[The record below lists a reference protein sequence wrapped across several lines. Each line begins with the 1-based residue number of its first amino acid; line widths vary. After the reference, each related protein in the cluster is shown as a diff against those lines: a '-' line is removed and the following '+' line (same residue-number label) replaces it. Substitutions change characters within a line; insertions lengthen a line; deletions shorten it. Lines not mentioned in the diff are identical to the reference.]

1 MNRKNLLKISMLILG
16 CTTQTLAQIQ
26 TLDPITVTASL
37 SETRSSE
44 TGRNIVIVSGS
55 EISKLPV
62 HSLDELLKY
71 IPGVEVQ
78 SRGPQGSQS
87 DISIRGGTYQQVLV
101 IMDGMRLNDPNTGH
115 FSAYIPI
122 TPAQIERI
130 EVLKGASAAI
140 YGADAVGGVINII
153 SKTFSNAQQPN
164 KQVAIAQVGVG
175 DFNLTNMNVGG
186 YFQGQKLSVDG
197 GLLSNQSAGS
207 PQRGENG
214 YFYNTTGS
222 IGLHY
227 HIAKH
232 WNLSVR
238 STYDNRNFAAQNFYT
253 TFVSDTATEKVT
265 SWWCQTKVD
274 YQNKQM
280 RLSIQTAL
288 KTLSDQYAFNSRST
302 ANQNQSTYFQTLILF
317 QQRLSQQLDFTSG
330 YNFQNKGIVSN
341 DRGNHQIQQHALFAS
356 VQYKISNQLNLMP
369 STRIELIGNNK
380 AEILPQINAS
390 WHLHPFQIRVSG
402 GRSIRDADFTERYNN
417 YNKPLVTGGSIGDPY
432 LVPEVSWSYEA
443 GADWFYGTQLK
454 LSTTFFQRFQSK
466 LIDWVSTPYINMPRQ
481 ENLTPTGSYALAT
494 NIAEVNTT
502 GCELDMQYTKKIAS
516 KQQFKL
522 NAGMVWLHSTSSENN
537 PSFYISSHANFL
549 ANFNLRYQIGKI
561 SVSFTGIYKNR
572 KPQQATAIDATI
584 SENYFLIN
592 GRATYSVWKDYLN
605 TFVEVDNLFNQTYS
619 DLLGAKMPGRWLQG
633 GISVNWIK

>member
-1 MNRKNLLKISMLILG
+1 MLILG

>member
-16 CTTQTLAQIQ
+16 CTNQTLAQIQ

-232 WNLSVR
+232 WNLSAR

-253 TFVSDTATEKVT
+253 TFVSDTASEKVT

-561 SVSFTGIYKNR
+561 SVSFTGICKNR